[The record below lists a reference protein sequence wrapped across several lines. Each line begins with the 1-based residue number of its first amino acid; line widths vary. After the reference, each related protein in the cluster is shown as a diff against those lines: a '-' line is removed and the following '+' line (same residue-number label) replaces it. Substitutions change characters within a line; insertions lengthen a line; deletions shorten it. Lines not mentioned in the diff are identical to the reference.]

1 MDHWVQVS
9 PEKKELENRPKIVY
23 TITDMLGVVY
33 YHVEFPDKIYT
44 NKQLTERVSTHY

>member
-1 MDHWVQVS
+1 MDHWVQFS
-9 PEKKELENRPKIVY
+9 PGKKELENRTKIVY

-44 NKQLTERVSTHY
+44 NKQLTEIVSIY